1 MHVFC
6 FCKQVGFHLESQ
18 ISSIEF
24 LWQAQS
30 ILTICKYLSISNFV
44 MLLNNGSYLEY
55 TKMKSTISPDQ
66 WIQSV
71 LDESDTLLFKKG
83 GQFELACLFW
93 PVICNMPGRLN

>member
-1 MHVFC
+1 
-6 FCKQVGFHLESQ
+6 
-18 ISSIEF
+18 
-24 LWQAQS
+24 
-30 ILTICKYLSISNFV
+30 

-83 GQFELACLFW
+83 GQFELACFFW
-93 PVICNMPGRLN
+93 PVICNMSELNGPWSEL